1 MKDEFYIGWQ
11 DKAPKSFS
19 KHTKLFVIVVLVLL
33 PLIALGIVF
42 SQNKFTNYVFE
53 YGNLRTI
60 EGDLY
65 TNPVPYLLVDEGYFP
80 DSITN
85 SRGILLIG
93 FGKHGAEQ
101 TIEQIEKEHGSVEGK
116 KVQLSGT
123 LIYGDGRAL
132 FELTEGK
139 KSLVKIKG
147 EGVDIQGFAS
157 AESTLKLKGQILD
170 PKCYFGVMKHGE
182 GKVHR
187 SCAIR
192 CISGGIPPVLRVRN
206 EFGRTDYFIL
216 RGREGEAIN
225 KQILDFVADPIE
237 VISYGES
244 ASPWGHVLYIDPK
257 EIKRLG
263 KGEFTSDFIETHN

>member
-11 DKAPKSFS
+11 NKAPKSFS
-19 KHTKLFVIVVLVLL
+19 KRTKLFVIVVLVVL

-42 SQNKFTNYVFE
+42 SQNKFNNHVFE

-60 EGDLY
+60 EGTLY

-80 DSITN
+80 DSITD
-85 SRGILLIG
+85 SRAILLIG
-93 FGKHGAEQ
+93 FGKFGAEQ
-101 TIEQIEKEHGSVEGK
+101 TIAKIEKEHGSIAGK
-116 KVQLSGT
+116 RVQLSGT
-123 LIYGDGRAL
+123 LIYGDRRAL

-147 EGVDIQGFAS
+147 EGEDIQGLAS
-157 AESTLKLKGQILD
+157 AESELKLRGQILD

-192 CISGGIPPVLRVRN
+192 CISGGIPPILRVEN
-206 EFGRTDYFIL
+206 EYGNTNYFIV
-216 RGREGEAIN
+216 RGKNGEAIN
-225 KQILDFVADPIE
+225 KEILEFVAEPIE
-237 VISYGES
+237 IKSYGET
-244 ASPWGHVLYIDPK
+244 ASPWGHVLYIDSK
-257 EIKRLG
+257 EIKRL
-263 KGEFTSDFIETHN
+263 KN

>member
-11 DKAPKSFS
+11 DKAPKGFT
-19 KHTKLFVIVVLVLL
+19 KRTKLFVIVVLVVL

-42 SQNKFTNYVFE
+42 SQNKFNNHVFE

-65 TNPVPYLLVDEGYFP
+65 TNPVPFLLVDEGYFP

-85 SRGILLIG
+85 SRAILLIG

-101 TIEQIEKEHGSVEGK
+101 TIAEMEKAQGGSIEGK
-116 KVQLSGT
+116 RVQLSGT
-123 LIYGDGRAL
+123 LIYGDGKAL

-147 EGVDIQGFAS
+147 EGADIQLIPIAN
-157 AESTLKLKGQILD
+157 APLKIRGQILD

-192 CISGGIPPVLRVRN
+192 CISGGVPPVLRAETIHGVT
-206 EFGRTDYFIL
+206 FYFVL
-216 RGREGEAIN
+216 RGVNGEPIN
-225 KQILDFVADPIE
+225 KDILDFVGTPVEVSARSQSAFHWGPI
-237 VISYGES
+237 
-244 ASPWGHVLYIDPK
+244 LYVNPR
-257 EIKRLG
+257 EIKRLNS
-263 KGEFTSDFIETHN
+263 KELNEVFEEK